1 MQCFRLSS
9 AYSWVCACLPSSAKH
24 IVRKDIAVSAAILV
38 LYSLNRFLI
47 KPLAPNNLLGYLL
60 RCHVNDYLGGILFPV
75 YTNILISVFL
85 DTGKRM
91 VHLLQ
96 FVFVGAVCA
105 AFWEGIAPM
114 VLSYSTADI
123 LDCIAYIFGS
133 LTCWYLYR
141 RMAEQ

>member
-1 MQCFRLSS
+1 MQCFRLSW
-9 AYSWVCACLPSSAKH
+9 AYSWACACLQSSVKRIA
-24 IVRKDIAVSAAILV
+24 RGDIAVSVAVLV

-47 KPLAPNNLLGYLL
+47 KPIAPDNVLGYLL
-60 RCHVNDYLGGILFPV
+60 RCHVNDYLGGVLFPV

-91 VHLLQ
+91 VRLAQ
-96 FVFVGAVCA
+96 FVSVGVVCA
-105 AFWEGIAPM
+105 VFWEGIAPL

-133 LTCWYLYR
+133 LTCWHLYR
-141 RMAEQ
+141 TMAK